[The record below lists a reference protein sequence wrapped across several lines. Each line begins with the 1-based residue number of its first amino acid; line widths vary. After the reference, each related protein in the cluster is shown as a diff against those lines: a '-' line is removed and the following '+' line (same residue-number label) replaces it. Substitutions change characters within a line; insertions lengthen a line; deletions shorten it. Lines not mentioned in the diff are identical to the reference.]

1 MKIVNVCLAAVVCF
15 FLQFSAVA
23 GAAVEM
29 VVGEYNRSTGT
40 NWYFPGKKVTYKVSD
55 SSVAEVLQGKD
66 GQYRVHFIAPGEVY
80 VYATFYSQ
88 GQPLEP
94 ELYLFHITGQAIDE
108 SATDWGTFA
117 LEILR
122 RTNEERK
129 KVGLEPLK
137 AEFMLSDAAAIRAGE
152 AAQVY
157 SHTRPDGSPYHTAL
171 TGITYKQAGEN
182 LQAGA
187 ANPEEAMRACMNS
200 PTHRENILYPDFN
213 VLGVGYVYVPNSKY
227 HHYWVQIFLQE

>member
-94 ELYLFHITGQAIDE
+94 ELYFDISTKSSNFHSYG
-108 SATDWGTFA
+108 
-117 LEILR
+117 LR
-122 RTNEERK
+122 
-129 KVGLEPLK
+129 
-137 AEFMLSDAAAIRAGE
+137 
-152 AAQVY
+152 
-157 SHTRPDGSPYHTAL
+157 
-171 TGITYKQAGEN
+171 
-182 LQAGA
+182 
-187 ANPEEAMRACMNS
+187 
-200 PTHRENILYPDFN
+200 
-213 VLGVGYVYVPNSKY
+213 LGVGVYLFKDQY
-227 HHYWVQIFLQE
+227 KLKR